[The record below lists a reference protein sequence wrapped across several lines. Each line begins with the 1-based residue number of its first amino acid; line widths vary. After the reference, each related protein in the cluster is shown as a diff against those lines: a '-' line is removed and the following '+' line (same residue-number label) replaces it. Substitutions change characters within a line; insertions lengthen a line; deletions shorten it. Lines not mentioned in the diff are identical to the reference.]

1 MRALQAPHARA
12 PTSAQR
18 TPPTC
23 HRRRRTPAR
32 CCSAPAAADAP
43 PALHAPPPH
52 ATSAAAAAT
61 AAAAALPRV
70 PRARTRLHINPL
82 SEELL
87 QPLPPPDWASLLR
100 EPRLP
105 LHLDL
110 GCAYGEF
117 ALALAE
123 RQAGTNFVGVDLRE
137 RVLSRA
143 GALSRPNAAF
153 LFANARHEDFLHAL
167 LRSYP
172 GALSCVSCLFPD
184 PWSQARYVRRRLLQP
199 ELVAAA
205 AAAMPPGGAF
215 VTATDN
221 AQLAEEM
228 RAPFAADAATWRLA
242 DGADDAGWALSSP
255 FPVATQWECTVRGRG
270 SRIYWAHFIRT

>member
-12 PTSAQR
+12 PAGAAS
-18 TPPTC
+18 TPPA

-32 CCSAPAAADAP
+32 CCSAPAAADAA
-43 PALHAPPPH
+43 PALHAPPPQ
-52 ATSAAAAAT
+52 ATAAADAA

-82 SEELL
+82 SAELL
-87 QPLPPPDWASLLR
+87 QPLPPPEWGRLLR

-123 RQAGTNFVGVDLRE
+123 RAEGTNFVGVDLRE
-137 RVLSRA
+137 RVLARA
-143 GALSRPNAAF
+143 AALARPNAAF
-153 LFANARHEDFLHAL
+153 LFANARHEDFLPAL

-184 PWSQARYVRRRLLQP
+184 PWAQRRYVRRRLLQP

-221 AQLAEEM
+221 GELAEEM
-228 RAPFAADAATWRLA
+228 RAPFQADGATWRRA
-242 DGADDAGWALSSP
+242 DGADDAGWAAGSP
-255 FPVATQWECTVRGRG
+255 FAVATQWECTVRGRG
-270 SRIYWAHFIRT
+270 SRVYWAHFIRR